1 MTAVDTNVVIRFLT
15 RDDEAQAL
23 RATEVLR
30 ESDCFVPVTVL
41 LESVWVLE
49 SIYDFPPARVHA
61 AMEAL
66 LGLPNL
72 TVGAS
77 AAVRLSLN
85 WYAEGMDFA
94 DALHLALSQP
104 SSRMVTFGEAFIQA
118 AEGNGRCPV
127 EQPG

>member
-1 MTAVDTNVVIRFLT
+1 MTAIDPNVIIRFLT
-15 RDDEAQAL
+15 QDDEAQAL
-23 RATEVLR
+23 RATEVL
-30 ESDCFVPVTVL
+30 SGSNCFVPVTVL

-49 SIYDFPPARVHA
+49 SIYGFAPARVHA

-72 TVGAS
+72 SVGAS
-77 AAVRLSLN
+77 AAVRLALK

-104 SSRMVTFGEAFIQA
+104 SSRMVTFDEAFIRA
-118 AEGNGRCPV
+118 AEGKGRCAV
-127 EQPG
+127 GKPG